1 MRKTQIAA
9 LAIAG
14 LVVLAAEAWANC
26 RTHSFYQNGKYTT
39 CTTCCYG
46 NNCNTTC
53 Y

>member
-1 MRKTQIAA
+1 MRKVIF
-9 LAIAG
+9 G
-14 LVVLAAEAWANC
+14 LLITFSLVAAAEC
-26 RTHSFYQNGKYTT
+26 YTHSFYANGKYTT